1 MENERAGTPAYWI
14 SIFLG
19 AFLLFAVQLVLG
31 KYFLPWFG
39 GSAALWTTCMFL
51 FQVLLLAG
59 YAYAHAPVQWLEL
72 RGQSLVHI
80 ALLVFAMLLLIALAL
95 RWRSALIPPVS

>member
-1 MENERAGTPAYWI
+1 MQAYRF

-39 GSAALWTTCMFL
+39 GSAPLWTTCMFF
-51 FQVLLLAG
+51 FQLLLLA
-59 YAYAHAPVQWLEL
+59 AYASAQALVNWFEP
-72 RGQSLVHI
+72 RSQSLVHSACLLS
-80 ALLVFAMLLLIALAL
+80 ALLLLTFFAFKWHSTLNATYELEA
-95 RWRSALIPPVS
+95 SQQ